1 MKKSFFTTKFAFTGA
16 IHHLLEYETER
27 QRHNLPM
34 MTAIDLMKRLYSTNV
49 APAVLLRTFGLQ
61 ATNMLPALKVSTAC
75 FVHLNTSSC
84 TAPWTWSSLSQY
96 QPPVNPKR
104 CLHAARSPRCCLI
117 ADFHFSGIYNFQG
130 SEPAAMFRS
139 KFSVTKS
146 VWVGY
151 SAGSGAADSG
161 AGLYFHTPFI
171 TNHSCEIVLFP
182 TKWFGTTQPELVIKA
197 FHCGSPMVNVTFL
210 PY

>member
-1 MKKSFFTTKFAFTGA
+1 
-16 IHHLLEYETER
+16 
-27 QRHNLPM
+27 

-49 APAVLLRTFGLQ
+49 APVVLLRTFGLQ
-61 ATNMLPALKVSTAC
+61 ATNMLPTLKVSTAC
-75 FVHLNTSSC
+75 FVHLNTPSC
-84 TAPWTWSSLSQY
+84 TVPWTWSSLSQY
-96 QPPVNPKR
+96 QPPVYPER
-104 CLHAARSPRCCLI
+104 CLHAARSLSSPFFDYT
-117 ADFHFSGIYNFQG
+117 DFHFSGIYNFQS
-130 SEPAAMFRS
+130 SEPAAMVRS

-182 TKWFGTTQPELVIKA
+182 TKWFGQRSQNWL
-197 FHCGSPMVNVTFL
+197 
-210 PY
+210 

>member
-1 MKKSFFTTKFAFTGA
+1 MKKSYVLNTKFVFTGA

-49 APAVLLRTFGLQ
+49 APVVLLRTFGLQ

-75 FVHLNTSSC
+75 SVHLNVNLVISTTCQSRALPSC
-84 TAPWTWSSLSQY
+84 STLSSLIFDY
-96 QPPVNPKR
+96 T
-104 CLHAARSPRCCLI
+104 
-117 ADFHFSGIYNFQG
+117 DFHFSGIYNFQG
-130 SEPAAMFRS
+130 SEPAPMFRS

-151 SAGSGAADSG
+151 STGSGAADSG

-171 TNHSCEIVLFP
+171 TNHSCGIVLFP
-182 TKWFGTTQPELVIKA
+182 TK
-197 FHCGSPMVNVTFL
+197 
-210 PY
+210 